1 MAAAVAVPVD
11 ALGSAHGTVGAL
23 AAPAAPPLN
32 TLTTPAAP
40 PLNTLTTP
48 TTQSTSSQSTPA
60 ALFAE
65 SDADGS
71 DELNQAEFREAVT
84 MMGYGKIATW
94 SRWLSNHRPLGCALV
109 LGCLRRSL

>member
-40 PLNTLTTP
+40 PLNTLTIP

-65 SDADGS
+65 AAALRGD
-71 DELNQAEFREAVT
+71 REACLVKCRILNDR
-84 MMGYGKIATW
+84 YPAHARAW
-94 SRWLSNHRPLGCALV
+94 ALQNSV
-109 LGCLRRSL
+109 CM